1 MAMQNDSVGGT
12 ADERP
17 SVEVHV
23 LVFHGPLPDAAELAA
38 RIRSALSHQDAPKA
52 HEPPDAPPATDRLV
66 VADLALDPRTRQAER
81 AGHMLSLSPTESR
94 LLHYL
99 MANSGRVVSKAEIL
113 DRVWHGDHHGRDAI
127 VESYI
132 SYLRRKIDV
141 FGARLIHT
149 VRGMGYVL
157 H

>member
-1 MAMQNDSVGGT
+1 MATQNDTVGGA
-12 ADERP
+12 ADEP
-17 SVEVHV
+17 LPFGVHV

-38 RIRSALSHQDAPKA
+38 RIQAALRRDAPA
-52 HEPPDAPPATDRLV
+52 APEQARPPTDRLV
-66 VADLALDPRTRQAER
+66 VADLELDPRTRQAER
-81 AGHMLSLSPTESR
+81 AGHAVSLSPTESR

-132 SYLRRKIDV
+132 SYLRRKIDA

-157 H
+157 R